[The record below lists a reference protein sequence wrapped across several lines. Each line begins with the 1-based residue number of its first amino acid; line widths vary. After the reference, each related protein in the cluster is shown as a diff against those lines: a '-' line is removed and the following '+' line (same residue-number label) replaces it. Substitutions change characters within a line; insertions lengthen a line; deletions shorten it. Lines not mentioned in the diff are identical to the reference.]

1 MKRLH
6 ILLFTFLAIG
16 FLVVLNRVPTSVHA
30 ETDAE
35 KASRLSQQIEQ
46 YQNEIKR
53 LSSQATT
60 LGNQIAQYDAQ
71 IKLTELKINQIE
83 EKIGQLSGRIDQLG
97 TSIQSLTHAFEE
109 RAVQTYKMS
118 RFSEAYFL
126 LSANDLDSM
135 VSSYH
140 YLQRI
145 HEEDRSLVHRLS
157 DAQDNYKKE
166 KTEQEDL
173 QDQLMDQR
181 KTLDS
186 QKIAK
191 GKLLDQTKN
200 DEKRYQ
206 SLLAATQSEFD
217 AIQAILAGKGQE
229 TEVGPVS
236 KGSKIA
242 SIIQGPSC
250 NSSGAHLH
258 FIVGKDGV
266 TQSPFSYLK
275 SGIDSENCSGSS
287 CGSGNGDPFNP
298 SGSWDW
304 PISPKITFTQGY
316 GTTWAVRNTYIGRIY
331 NFHNGIDIQSPNPD
345 IHAVQSGKLY
355 RGSYGGTNGCRLRYV
370 RVHHDGD
377 GFDTFYL
384 HINY

>member
-1 MKRLH
+1 MKKI
-6 ILLFTFLAIG
+6 ILFIFTSLIFIV
-16 FLVVLNRVPTSVHA
+16 FSRVSLVHA
-30 ETDAE
+30 ESDSE
-35 KASRLSQQIEQ
+35 KAARLSQQIEQ
-46 YQNEIKR
+46 YQNEIKK

-60 LGNQIAQYDAQ
+60 LSNQIAQYDAQ

-83 EKIGQLSGRIDQLG
+83 EKVTQLAGRIDQLG

-118 RFSEAYFL
+118 LVSEAYFL

-140 YLQRI
+140 YLKRI
-145 HEEDRSLVHRLS
+145 QEEDRSLVHRLS
-157 DAQDNYKKE
+157 DAQDSYKKE
-166 KTEQEDL
+166 KEEQEDL
-173 QDQLMDQR
+173 QEQLQDQR

-186 QKIAK
+186 QKQAK
-191 GKLLDQTKN
+191 GKLLEQTKN

-206 SLLAATQSEFD
+206 ALLASTRSEFD

-229 TEVGPVS
+229 TEVGSVAQ
-236 KGSKIA
+236 GSRIA

-250 NSSGAHLH
+250 NSSGSHLH

-266 TQSPFSYLK
+266 TQNPFGYLR

-287 CGSGNGDPFNP
+287 CGSGNGDSFNP

-304 PISPKITFTQGY
+304 PISPKITMTQGY
-316 GTTWAVRNTYIGRIY
+316 GTTWAVRNTYVGRIY
-331 NFHNGIDIQSPNPD
+331 NFHNGIDIQSSNPE
-345 IHAVQSGKLY
+345 IRAVRSGKLY

-370 RVHHDGD
+370 RVHHDSD
-377 GFDTFYL
+377 GLDTFYL